1 MSNSLS
7 PCTRSMY
14 IRSFKATTMGVS
26 LAHLINLCSCFL
38 VDQSSLCPSWNQH
51 ESRFAVRHQNHQHE
65 AASRLAQE
73 DGQAIL
79 VADMIQCP
87 DQKPSHPLRW
97 KNSGGMRSEV
107 ARRRRFGI
115 SKRSKQ
121 PPKGVVLE
129 RQPFSSYRSYPPGFK
144 KTLLND

>member
-97 KNSGGMRSEV
+97 KKQRRNEVGGGQTSEV
-107 ARRRRFGI
+107 WHFEEVQTT
-115 SKRSKQ
+115 SKRCCFGKTAVQ
-121 PPKGVVLE
+121 FIPFIPP
-129 RQPFSSYRSYPPGFK
+129 RF
-144 KTLLND
+144 